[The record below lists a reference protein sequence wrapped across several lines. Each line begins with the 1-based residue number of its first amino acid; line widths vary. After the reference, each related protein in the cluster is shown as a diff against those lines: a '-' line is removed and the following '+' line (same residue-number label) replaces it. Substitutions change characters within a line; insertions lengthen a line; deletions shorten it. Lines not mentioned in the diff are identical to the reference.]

1 MGISSGLL
9 IETFY
14 PQTLTETSDNQGGV
28 TSAYVD
34 GTAFRGR
41 LSSIGTQS
49 QVYETMTNGKL
60 TVYASHKLFCDYNSS
75 LSEATRIRNSDST
88 RYFEV
93 KGIISP
99 SNMNHH
105 LEITLLEID

>member
-9 IETFY
+9 IQEFY
-14 PQTLTETSDNQGGV
+14 PQTLTETDDGQGGT

-41 LSSIGTQS
+41 LSSLPVAERMS
-49 QVYETMTNGKL
+49 ADKL
-60 TVYASHKLFCDYNSS
+60 TTYASHKLFCNYNSN
-75 LSEATRIRNSDST
+75 LSESTRIRNSDST

-93 KGIISP
+93 KGIVNP
-99 SNMNHH
+99 SNNNHH
-105 LEITLLEID
+105 LELTLLEID

>member
-9 IETFY
+9 IETFT
-14 PQTLTETSDNQGGV
+14 PQTLTETDDGAGGTV
-28 TSAYVD
+28 SSWAD

-93 KGIISP
+93 KGVVNP
-99 SNMNHH
+99 SNSNHH
-105 LEITLLEID
+105 LELTLLEID